1 MLRFYV
7 IKVQLFNMEANQDS
21 YKEIWMKAMS
31 KKINS
36 LVNQEKSENG
46 ISVTDKIKLEEYKK
60 RQDRMGNK

>member
-1 MLRFYV
+1 
-7 IKVQLFNMEANQDS
+7 MEANQDS